1 MRARLLIL
9 CVVLAAWLGQ
19 RPAAAQLLIADHAPH
34 LIKITTDF
42 TGTEVLMFGAIEQDG
57 DVVVVI
63 TGPEASV
70 TVRRKERI
78 AGLWINR
85 DQMTFPKAHGF
96 YAVASSRP
104 LEELAPANVLERH
117 QIGVRNLR
125 LQPAEVDAP
134 VAEIGLFRAALVR
147 NKQRAGLYT
156 TEVGRV
162 TFLGNRL
169 FRTSIELPTN
179 IPTGT
184 YTVNAYLVRNEQV
197 VSAQATPLS
206 ISKIGVG
213 ADVYEFA
220 HNQAAW
226 YGLLAIAIAVAAGW
240 LAAVA
245 FRKA

>member
-1 MRARLLIL
+1 MRR
-9 CVVLAAWLGQ
+9 VLAIAVLSLCLWLGA

-42 TGTEVLMFGAIEQDG
+42 TGTEVLLFGAIEQDG

-63 TGPEASV
+63 TGPETSV
-70 TVRRKERI
+70 TVRRKERL

-85 DQMTFPKAHGF
+85 DQMTFPKAYGF
-96 YAVASSRP
+96 YAVAASRP

-125 LQPAEVDAP
+125 LQPTETNAP

-147 NKQRAGLYT
+147 NKQRVGLYS
-156 TEVGRV
+156 TEVGKV
-162 TFLGNRL
+162 TFLSNRL
-169 FRTSIELPTN
+169 FRTSIELPAN
-179 IPTGT
+179 IPTGA
-184 YTVNAYLVRNEQV
+184 YTVNAYFMRNEQV
-197 VSAQATPLS
+197 ASAQATPLS

-220 HNQAAW
+220 HNQAPW
-226 YGLLAIAIAVAAGW
+226 YGLIAIAIAVAAGW

>member
-1 MRARLLIL
+1 MAARLA
-9 CVVLAAWLGQ
+9 LACLMLVAMIGWQ
-19 RPAAAQLLIADHAPH
+19 PAGAQLLVADHAPH

-63 TGPEASV
+63 TGPETSV
-70 TVRRKERI
+70 TVRRKQRT
-78 AGLWINR
+78 AGLWVNR
-85 DQMTFPKAHGF
+85 HQMTFPKAPIF
-96 YAVASSRP
+96 YAVAASRP
-104 LEELAPANVLERH
+104 IEEIAPANVLERH

-125 LQPAEVDAP
+125 LQPEEADAP

-147 NKQRAGLYT
+147 NKQRAGLYS

-169 FRTSIELPTN
+169 FRTSIALPAN
-179 IPTGT
+179 IPIGA
-184 YTVNAYLVRNEQV
+184 YTVNAYYVRNERV
-197 VSAQATPLS
+197 AGAQATPLS

-220 HNQAAW
+220 HNQTAW
-226 YGLLAIAIAVAAGW
+226 YGLIAIAIAAAAGW
-240 LAAVA
+240 SAAAA
-245 FRKA
+245 FRKR